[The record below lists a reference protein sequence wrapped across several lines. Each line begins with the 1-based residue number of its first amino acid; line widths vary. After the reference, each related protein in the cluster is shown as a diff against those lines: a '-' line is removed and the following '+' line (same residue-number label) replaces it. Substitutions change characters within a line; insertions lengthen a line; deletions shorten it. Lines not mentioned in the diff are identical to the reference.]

1 MAEKNYSSKNT
12 LTYLLT
18 LLKGKFDKKVD
29 KEHKTGS
36 ESDYKVLSDNNLT
49 DELLKKINDAGSSSF
64 NGSFNNLTDIPTLD
78 GTELKGALTKEGL
91 GLAGKEDIPT
101 DNADLTNGAGYQTA
115 SDVEGIL
122 EGKKYQTEEQ
132 VEITITE
139 KGYQTASDV
148 EQTISSKKYQT
159 EEQVE
164 ATITE
169 KGYQTASDVEG
180 IVNAKVASAYKYK
193 GSVPNYD
200 ALTEKEDTAETGD
213 VWNTEDTEQNYGW
226 TGEKWDPL
234 GATFD
239 TKKFVQTTDL
249 VEITNEEIDA
259 MMADW

>member
-1 MAEKNYSSKNT
+1 MAEKNYTSKNT

-18 LLKGKFDKKVD
+18 LLKGKMDNKVN

-78 GTELKGALTKEGL
+78 GTELKGTLTKEGL
-91 GLAGKEDIPT
+91 EIASKEDIPT
-101 DNADLTNGAGYQTA
+101 DNAELTNGAGYQTA

-132 VEITITE
+132 VETTITE

-159 EEQVE
+159 EEQVTQ
-164 ATITE
+164 AITKAVANINKKQVVTSTEEMTDENIIYLLANSGAGNNVYDEYIVYDGKSE
-169 KGYQTASDVEG
+169 KIGTTEVDLS
-180 IVNAKVASAYKYK
+180 
-193 GSVPNYD
+193 NYM
-200 ALTEKEDTAETGD
+200 
-213 VWNTEDTEQNYGW
+213 
-226 TGEKWDPL
+226 
-234 GATFD
+234 
-239 TKKFVQTTDL
+239 QTTDL